1 MGRVK
6 NSYLLGDTLTLKM
19 SLSRYLQ
26 NLTQPYWVG
35 LGQSVKIYQDFYDI
49 RHLVK
54 IDHIRSI

>member
-6 NSYLLGDTLTLKM
+6 NSYLLGDTLTLEM

-35 LGQSVKIYQDFYDI
+35 LGESVKIHQDFYDI

-54 IDHIRSI
+54 IDHVRSI